1 MFQQLENGEKLQPI
15 VEEVEKQIAEVH
27 KEIDARIEANQF
39 RVLKSFQKHRV
50 SDSHFMPST
59 GYGYDDIGRDTL
71 ERVYADVFGGEAGLV
86 RPQIISGTHAISIAL
101 FGVLRPGDELLYI
114 TGKPYDTLEEIVGT
128 RGSGVGSLKEFGISY
143 DSVSLKQDGKIDYQ
157 VVEQKI
163 KPNTKM
169 IGIQR
174 SKGYATRPSFT
185 ISDIKEMIA
194 FVKEIKNDVVVFVDN
209 CYGEFVE
216 ELEPC
221 HIGADLMAGSLIK
234 NPGGGMAKTGGYI
247 VGKQKW
253 VEACSY
259 RMTSPGIGAEAGAS
273 LYSLQEM
280 YQGFFLAPHVVGQA
294 LKGAVFTAAM
304 LERLGMNSSPKWN
317 AKRTD
322 LIQSVQFDNRDKMVA
337 FCQAIQ
343 FASPINSYV
352 TPHPS
357 YMPGYEDDVIM
368 AAGTFIQGASIELT
382 ADGPIRPPYVAYVQ
396 GGLTYAHVKIAV
408 CIALDRLIETGLIE
422 LNTWEKN

>member
-1 MFQQLENGEKLQPI
+1 MFQHLKNGGVLHPLVK
-15 VEEVEKQIAEVH
+15 EVEIQVRSIH
-27 KEIDARIEANQF
+27 QEIEERMDMNQF
-39 RVLKSFQKHRV
+39 RVLKSFQNHRV
-50 SDSHFMPST
+50 SDSHFIPTT
-59 GYGYDDIGRDTL
+59 GYGYDDHGRDTL
-71 ERVYADVFGGEAGLV
+71 EKIYAEVFGGEAGLV

-114 TGKPYDTLEEIVGT
+114 TGKPYDTLEEIVGI
-128 RGSGVGSLKEFGISY
+128 RGSGIGSLKEFGISY
-143 DSVSLKQDGKIDYQ
+143 QSVSLTDEGRVNLEEVAKQ
-157 VVEQKI
+157 I
-163 KPNTKM
+163 KPTTKM

-185 ISDIKEMIA
+185 IDEIGEMIR
-194 FVKEIKNDVVVFVDN
+194 FVKEIKSDVVVFVDN

-216 ELEPC
+216 SLEPC
-221 HIGADLMAGSLIK
+221 HVGADLIAGSLIK
-234 NPGGGMAKTGGYI
+234 NPGGGIAKTGGYI

-294 LKGAVFTAAM
+294 LKGAVFTAAI
-304 LERLGMNSSPKWN
+304 LEKLGMNSEPKWN
-317 AKRTD
+317 TKRTD
-322 LIQSVQFDNRDKMVA
+322 LIQSIQFDDRDKMVA

-343 FASPINSYV
+343 YASPINSHV
-352 TPHPS
+352 TPYPS

-382 ADGPIRPPYVAYVQ
+382 ADGPIRPPFVAYVQ
-396 GGLTYAHVKIAV
+396 GGLTYSHVKMAI
-408 CIALDRLIETGLIE
+408 CIALDNLIEKDLIR
-422 LNTWEKN
+422 LK

>member
-1 MFQQLENGEKLQPI
+1 MFQQLQNGEKLYSLVRK
-15 VEEVEKQIAEVH
+15 VEQQIAEVH
-27 KEIDARIEANQF
+27 KEIDEKIESNQF
-39 RVLKSFQKHRV
+39 RVLKSYQKHRV
-50 SDSHFMPST
+50 SDTHFIPST

-71 ERVYADVFGGEAGLV
+71 EQIYADVFGGEAGLV

-114 TGKPYDTLEEIVGT
+114 TGKPYDTLEEIVGI
-128 RGSGVGSLKEFGISY
+128 RGNGVGSLKEFGISY
-143 DSVSLKQDGKIDYQ
+143 DSVALTAEGAINWDE
-157 VVEQKI
+157 VAAKI

-185 ISDIKEMIA
+185 VEEIGQMIS
-194 FVKEIKNDVVVFVDN
+194 FVKEIKSELVVFVDN

-216 ELEPC
+216 EQEPC
-221 HIGADLMAGSLIK
+221 HVGVDLMAGSLIK
-234 NPGGGMAKTGGYI
+234 NPGGGLAKTGGYI
-247 VGKQKW
+247 VGKKQW

-304 LERLGMNSSPKWN
+304 LEELGMNSSPKWD

-322 LIQSVQFDNRDKMVA
+322 LIQSVQFDDRDKMVS

-382 ADGPIRPPYVAYVQ
+382 ADGPLRPPYVAYVQ
-396 GGLTYAHVKIAV
+396 GGLTYSHVKMAICLAIDHLV
-408 CIALDRLIETGLIE
+408 NKGLISLE
-422 LNTWEKN
+422 QGNIK

>member
-1 MFQQLENGEKLQPI
+1 VFQYLKNESKLKQVVENVEQQIKPIHEK
-15 VEEVEKQIAEVH
+15 
-27 KEIDARIEANQF
+27 IDQRIEENQF
-39 RVLKSFQKHRV
+39 RVLQSYQKHRV
-50 SDSHFMPST
+50 SDSHFIPST

-71 ERVYADVFGGEAGLV
+71 EKIYADVFGGEAGLV

-114 TGKPYDTLEEIVGT
+114 TGKPYDTLEEIVGI
-128 RGSGVGSLKEFGISY
+128 RGSGIGSLKEFN
-143 DSVSLKQDGKIDYQ
+143 IDYNA
-157 VVEQKI
+157 VLLNSEGKVDFAAVKNAI

-174 SKGYATRPSFT
+174 SKGYANRPSFT
-185 ISDIKEMIA
+185 INEIKEMIS
-194 FVKEIKNDVVVFVDN
+194 FVKAIKEDLVVFVDN

-216 ELEPC
+216 DIEPC
-221 HIGADLMAGSLIK
+221 HVGADLMAGSLIK
-234 NPGGGMAKTGGYI
+234 NPGGGIVKTGGYI
-247 VGKQKW
+247 VGKKQW

-294 LKGAVFTAAM
+294 LKGAVFTSAI
-304 LERLGMNSSPKWN
+304 LEHFMMNTDPKWDAN
-317 AKRTD
+317 RTD
-322 LIQSVQFDNRDKMVA
+322 LIQSVQFDDPDKMIE

-343 FASPINSYV
+343 FSSPINSYV
-352 TPHPS
+352 TPYPS

-368 AAGTFIQGASIELT
+368 AAGTFIQGSSIELS
-382 ADGPIRPPYVAYVQ
+382 ADGPIRPPYTAYVQ
-396 GGLTYAHVKIAV
+396 GGLTYSHVKIAV
-408 CIALDRLIETGLIE
+408 CSALDRLISKGLI
-422 LNTWEKN
+422 

>member
-1 MFQQLENGEKLQPI
+1 MFQQLKNGEFLQPI
-15 VEEVEKQIAEVH
+15 VTKVENKIAEVH
-27 KEIDARIEANQF
+27 KKIEERAESNQF

-50 SDSHFMPST
+50 SDTHFIPST

-71 ERVYADVFGGEAGLV
+71 ELIYADVFGGEAGLV

-114 TGKPYDTLEEIVGT
+114 TGKPYDTLEEIVGI
-128 RGSGVGSLKEFGISY
+128 RGNGVGSLKEFGISY
-143 DSVSLKQDGKIDYQ
+143 DSVALTPEGSIDWEG
-157 VVEQKI
+157 VSAAI

-185 ISDIKEMIA
+185 IAEIKEMIS
-194 FVKEIKNDVVVFVDN
+194 FVKEIKEDVIVFVDN

-216 ELEPC
+216 DLEPC
-221 HIGADLMAGSLIK
+221 HVGADLMAGSLIK
-234 NPGGGMAKTGGYI
+234 NPGGGLAKTGGYI
-247 VGKQKW
+247 VGKKQW

-280 YQGFFLAPHVVGQA
+280 YQGFFLAPHVVAQA

-304 LERLGMNSSPKWN
+304 LEEAGMNSLPKWD
-317 AKRTD
+317 AVRTD
-322 LIQSVQFDNRDKMVA
+322 LIQSVQFDNPDKMIA

-382 ADGPIRPPYVAYVQ
+382 ADGPIRPPYAAYVQ
-396 GGLTYAHVKIAV
+396 GGLTYSHVKIAV
-408 CIALDRLIETGLIE
+408 CIALDQLVEKGLLRL
-422 LNTWEKN
+422 N

>member
-1 MFQQLENGEKLQPI
+1 MFKHLASGETLQPF
-15 VEEVEKQIAEVH
+15 VQKAEEKIAGIH
-27 KEIDARIEANQF
+27 KEIDEQIDENQF
-39 RVLKSFQKHRV
+39 RVLQSFQKHRV
-50 SDSHFMPST
+50 SDSHFIPST

-71 ERVYADVFGGEAGLV
+71 EKIYADVFGGEAGLV

-114 TGKPYDTLEEIVGT
+114 TGKPYDTLEEIVGI
-128 RGSGVGSLKEFGISY
+128 RGSGNGSLKEFGISY
-143 DSVSLKQDGKIDYQ
+143 DSAALTESGQIDWDA
-157 VVEQKI
+157 VRQKI
-163 KPNTKM
+163 TAKTKM

-185 ISDIKEMIA
+185 VAEIGEMVRV
-194 FVKEIKNDVVVFVDN
+194 VKEIKPDVVVFVDN

-216 ELEPC
+216 DREPC
-221 HIGADLMAGSLIK
+221 HVGADLMAGSLIK
-234 NPGGGMAKTGGYI
+234 NPGGGMAKTGGYL
-247 VGKQKW
+247 VGRSHL

-273 LYSLQEM
+273 LYALQEM
-280 YQGFFLAPHVVGQA
+280 YQGFFMAPHIVGQA

-304 LERLGMNSSPKWN
+304 LEQFGMDSEPKWD

-322 LIQSVQFDNRDKMVA
+322 LIQSVVFNDRDKMVA

-343 FASPINSYV
+343 FASPINSHV
-352 TPHPS
+352 TPYPA

-382 ADGPIRPPYVAYVQ
+382 ADGPTRPPYAAYIQ
-396 GGLTYAHVKIAV
+396 GGLTYSHVKAAI
-408 CIALDRLIETGLIE
+408 CIALDNLIQKGLI
-422 LNTWEKN
+422 LVK

>member
-1 MFQQLENGEKLQPI
+1 MFQQLKNGEKLQPL
-15 VEEVEKQIAEVH
+15 VREAERKITAVH
-27 KEIDARIEANQF
+27 KKIDERSETNQF

-50 SDSHFMPST
+50 SDTHFTPST
-59 GYGYDDIGRDTL
+59 GYGYDDSGRDTL
-71 ERVYADVFGGEAGLV
+71 ELVYADVFGAEAGLV
-86 RPQIISGTHAISIAL
+86 RAQIISGTHAISIAL

-114 TGKPYDTLEEIVGT
+114 TGKPYDTLEEIVGI

-143 DSVSLKQDGKIDYQ
+143 DSVTLTDEGTIDWGM
-157 VVEQKI
+157 VAAKI

-174 SKGYATRPSFT
+174 SKGYATRPSFSVAE
-185 ISDIKEMIA
+185 IGEMIT
-194 FVKEIKNDVVVFVDN
+194 FVKEIKQDLVVFVDN

-221 HIGADLMAGSLIK
+221 HVGADLMAGSLIK
-234 NPGGGMAKTGGYI
+234 NPGGGIVKTGGYI
-247 VGKQKW
+247 VGKKNW

-294 LKGAVFTAAM
+294 LKGAVFTAAL
-304 LERLGMNSSPKWN
+304 LEKLGMNSSPRWD
-317 AKRTD
+317 APRTD
-322 LIQSVQFDNRDKMVA
+322 LIQSVQFDDREKMIA

-357 YMPGYEDDVIM
+357 YMPGYLDEVIM

-382 ADGPIRPPYVAYVQ
+382 ADGPIRAPYTAYVQ

-408 CIALDRLIETGLIE
+408 CLAIDHLLEKELIE
-422 LNTWEKN
+422 LN

>member
-1 MFQQLENGEKLQPI
+1 MFHLLQHGEVIEPIVRKIEEKLQEGFQQVDAG
-15 VEEVEKQIAEVH
+15 VET
-27 KEIDARIEANQF
+27 NQF
-39 RVLKSFQKHRV
+39 RVLKSFQENRV
-50 SDSHFMPST
+50 SDSHFIPST
-59 GYGYDDIGRDTL
+59 GYGYDDNGRDTL
-71 ERVYADVFGGEAGLV
+71 EKIYAEVFGGEAGLV

-114 TGKPYDTLEEIVGT
+114 TGKPYDTLEEIVGI
-128 RGSGVGSLKEFGISY
+128 RGRGVGSLKEYNIGYKTIDLKNNRGI
-143 DSVSLKQDGKIDYQ
+143 DWEAVSNAIT
-157 VVEQKI
+157 
-163 KPNTKM
+163 PSTKM

-185 ISDIKEMIA
+185 IEEIKEMIR
-194 FVKEIKNDVVVFVDN
+194 FVKEIKPDVVVFVDN

-216 ELEPC
+216 FEEPC
-221 HIGADLMAGSLIK
+221 HVGADLIAGSLIK
-234 NPGGGMAKTGGYI
+234 NPGGGIAKTGGYI
-247 VGKQKW
+247 VGKKEL

-294 LKGAVFTAAM
+294 LKGAMFTAAF
-304 LERLGMNSSPKWN
+304 LEELGMNTSPSWD
-317 AKRTD
+317 AHRTD
-322 LIQSVQFDNRDKMVA
+322 LIQSVQFDDKEKMIA

-343 FASPINSYV
+343 YASPVNSHV
-352 TPHPS
+352 TPYAN

-382 ADGPIRPPYVAYVQ
+382 ADGPIRAPYVAYVQ
-396 GGLTYAHVKIAV
+396 GGLTYSHVKIAV
-408 CIALDRLIETGLIE
+408 CSAVDHLISKGLME
-422 LNTWEKN
+422 

>member
-1 MFQQLENGEKLQPI
+1 MIQQLSNGEKLQPI
-15 VEEVEKQIAEVH
+15 VKEVEQQIAPVLT
-27 KEIDARIEANQF
+27 EIDERIDENQY
-39 RVLKSFQKHRV
+39 RVLKSFQNHRV
-50 SDSHFMPST
+50 SDAHFIPTT
-59 GYGYDDIGRDTL
+59 GYGYDDMGRDTL
-71 ERVYADVFGGEAGLV
+71 EEIYAEVFGGEAGLV

-114 TGKPYDTLEEIVGT
+114 TGKPYDTLEEIVGI
-128 RGSGVGSLKEFGISY
+128 RGTGVGSLKEFGISY
-143 DSVSLKQDGKIDYQ
+143 NSVALTEEGNVDFQAIAKA
-157 VVEQKI
+157 I

-185 ISDIKEMIA
+185 ISQIEEMIQ
-194 FVKEIKNDVVVFVDN
+194 FVKEVKDDVVVFVDN

-216 ELEPC
+216 NQEPC
-221 HIGADLMAGSLIK
+221 HVGADLMAGSLIK
-234 NPGGGMAKTGGYI
+234 NPGGGLAKTGGYI
-247 VGKQKW
+247 VGRQKW

-280 YQGFFLAPHVVGQA
+280 YQGFFMAPHITGQA

-304 LERLGMNSSPKWN
+304 LDQMGMNSSPKWN
-317 AKRTD
+317 DKRTD
-322 LIQSVQFDNRDKMVA
+322 LIQSVQFDDREKMIA

-343 FASPINSYV
+343 YAAPINSHV
-352 TPHPS
+352 TPYPS
-357 YMPGYEDDVIM
+357 PMPGYEDDVIM
-368 AAGTFIQGASIELT
+368 AAGAFIQGASIELS

-396 GGLTYAHVKIAV
+396 GGLTYSHVKIAI
-408 CIALDRLIETGLIE
+408 CTALNHLLEKGLV
-422 LNTWEKN
+422 

>member
-1 MFQQLENGEKLQPI
+1 MIQQLSNGEKLQPI
-15 VEEVEKQIAEVH
+15 VKEVEQQIAPVLT
-27 KEIDARIEANQF
+27 EIDERIDENQY
-39 RVLKSFQKHRV
+39 RVLKSFQNHRV
-50 SDSHFMPST
+50 SDAHFIPTT
-59 GYGYDDIGRDTL
+59 GYGYDDMGRDTL
-71 ERVYADVFGGEAGLV
+71 EEIYAEVFGGEAGLV

-114 TGKPYDTLEEIVGT
+114 TGKPYDTLEEIVGI
-128 RGSGVGSLKEFGISY
+128 RGTGVGSLKEFGISY
-143 DSVSLKQDGKIDYQ
+143 NSVALTEEGNVDFQAIAKA
-157 VVEQKI
+157 I

-185 ISDIKEMIA
+185 ILQIEEMIQ
-194 FVKEIKNDVVVFVDN
+194 FVKEVKDDVVVFVDN

-216 ELEPC
+216 NQEPC
-221 HIGADLMAGSLIK
+221 HVGADLMAGSLIK
-234 NPGGGMAKTGGYI
+234 NPGGGLAKTGGYI
-247 VGKQKW
+247 VGRQKW

-280 YQGFFLAPHVVGQA
+280 YQGFFMAPHITGQA

-304 LERLGMNSSPKWN
+304 LDQMGMNSSPKWN
-317 AKRTD
+317 DKRTD
-322 LIQSVQFDNRDKMVA
+322 LIQSVQFDDREKMIA

-343 FASPINSYV
+343 YAAPINSHV
-352 TPHPS
+352 TPYPS
-357 YMPGYEDDVIM
+357 PMPGYEDDVIM
-368 AAGTFIQGASIELT
+368 AAGAFIQGASIELS

-396 GGLTYAHVKIAV
+396 GGLTYSHVKIAI
-408 CIALDRLIETGLIE
+408 CTALNHLLEKGLV
-422 LNTWEKN
+422 

>member
-1 MFQQLENGEKLQPI
+1 MFQQLKSGEMLQPI
-15 VEEVEKQIAEVH
+15 VNEVESQIAAVH
-27 KEIDARIEANQF
+27 KAIDERAEKNQF
-39 RVLKSFQKHRV
+39 RVLQSFQKHRV
-50 SDSHFMPST
+50 SDSHFNLST

-71 ERVYADVFGGEAGLV
+71 GKIYADVFGGEAGLV
-86 RPQIISGTHAISIAL
+86 RPQIISGTHAISTAL

-114 TGKPYDTLEEIVGT
+114 TGNPYDTLEEIVGI
-128 RGSGVGSLKEFGISY
+128 RGDGVGSLKEFGISY
-143 DSVSLKQDGKIDYQ
+143 ESVELTPGGSVDWNT
-157 VVEQKI
+157 VAAKI

-185 ISDIKEMIA
+185 ISDIKEMIT
-194 FVKEIKNDVVVFVDN
+194 FVKEIKEDCVVFVDN
-209 CYGEFVE
+209 CYGEFTE

-221 HIGADLMAGSLIK
+221 HVGADLMAGSLIK
-234 NPGGGMAKTGGYI
+234 NPGGGIAKTGGYI
-247 VGKQKW
+247 VGKKKW

-259 RMTSPGIGAEAGAS
+259 RMTCPGIGAEAGAS
-273 LYSLQEM
+273 LYSLLEM
-280 YQGFFLAPHVVGQA
+280 YQGFFLAPHVVAQS
-294 LKGAVFTAAM
+294 LKGAVFTAAL
-304 LERLGMNSSPKWN
+304 LEKLGMNSAPSWN

-322 LIQSVQFDNRDKMVA
+322 LIQAVQFDDPDKMIA

-352 TPHPS
+352 TPYPS

-382 ADGPIRPPYVAYVQ
+382 ADGPLRPPYTVYVQ
-396 GGLTYAHVKIAV
+396 GGLTYAHVKMAV
-408 CIALDRLIETGLIE
+408 CIAVDHLVQKGLLV
-422 LNTWEKN
+422 LN